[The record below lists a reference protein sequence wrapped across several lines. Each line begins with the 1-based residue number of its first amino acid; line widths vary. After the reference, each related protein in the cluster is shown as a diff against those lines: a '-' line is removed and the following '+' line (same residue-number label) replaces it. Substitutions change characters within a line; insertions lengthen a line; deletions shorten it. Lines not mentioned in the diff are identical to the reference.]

1 MNRLCNLCGHVM
13 AIRHG
18 FCRPVAPG
26 KACAQFRS
34 GGWLRAHLRSSC
46 EGQSLVE
53 FAFVV
58 PILMAL
64 MMGIFA
70 VGIITFNDVALNN
83 AVELGSSA
91 LMREGNAPNTNM
103 TNYLADPC
111 QYAFAQMTSAT
122 SNLLPQNLTVKYTLV
137 SITNGVTT
145 TTQIGP
151 FTGATANTCSGNSA
165 DFASGGN
172 FTLVA
177 TYPCTLGL
185 YGFNVP
191 GCTLSA
197 TASQF
202 IYTN

>member
-1 MNRLCNLCGHVM
+1 
-13 AIRHG
+13 
-18 FCRPVAPG
+18 
-26 KACAQFRS
+26 
-34 GGWLRAHLRSSC
+34 
-46 EGQSLVE
+46 
-53 FAFVV
+53 
-58 PILMAL
+58 MAL

-122 SNLLPQNLTVKYTLV
+122 SNLLPQNLTVSYTL
-137 SITNGVTT
+137 NGNK
-145 TTQIGP
+145 IGP
-151 FTGATANTCSGNSA
+151 FTGTAANTCSGNSA

-172 FTLVA
+172 FTLMA

-191 GCTLSA
+191 GCTLTA